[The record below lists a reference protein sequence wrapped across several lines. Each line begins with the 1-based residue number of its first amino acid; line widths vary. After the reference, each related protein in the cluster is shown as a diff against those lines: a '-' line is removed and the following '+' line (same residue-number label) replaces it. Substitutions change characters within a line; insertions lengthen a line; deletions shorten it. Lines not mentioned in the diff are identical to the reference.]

1 MSQTIY
7 FGTYTKKESKGIYK
21 AQFDP
26 ETGALSQLELVAA
39 EPNPTYI
46 AFSEKATSTVLVLKR
61 EKEELQALQL
71 IFSRSI
77 TSLKREHHS
86 AMSLSMTSVNW
97 SMEPTITKAKFSYI
111 S

>member
-26 ETGALSQLELVAA
+26 ETGGLSQLELVAA

-46 AFSEKATSTVLVLKR
+46 AFSEKGNLYSVGA
-61 EKEELQALQL
+61 EEGKGGIAS
-71 IFSRSI
+71 FTADFHRPRHSRRQGTTRKPSQSPC
-77 TSLKREHHS
+77 SLR
-86 AMSLSMTSVNW
+86 
-97 SMEPTITKAKFSYI
+97 
-111 S
+111 